1 MRSGQPQGPG
11 SGWRQD
17 GRKIT
22 SLHAP
27 TTLAAT
33 ILDSTLREGEQFA
46 GAFFSLDQRLTIARL
61 LDAIGVTFIEVPSP
75 IASPETGSMVH
86 ALCELD
92 LRAHIVAHVRCV
104 EADVEAALDTPVFG
118 LNLFYGTS
126 MELRTFSHGRRI
138 DQVLADAVP
147 LVRRISAA
155 GRYVRFS
162 AEDAFRSDLVDLL
175 TVFDAV
181 VEAGVQRI
189 GLPDT
194 TGVATPRQVEQLV
207 RLCAARYPHV
217 GIEFHG
223 HNDTGCAIANTVAAL
238 EAGADCLDVTVMGIG
253 ERNGIA
259 SLSGLIAQLY
269 IHHAELL
276 AAYDLTQLAPL
287 DHFVAACLNLAIPFN
302 MPITAPGAFTHRAG
316 VHTKAVLRNPR
327 SYEVLNPDDF
337 GLTRHIDVGSR
348 VTGRYAVGHR
358 AATLGLHLSD
368 GEVCTLT
375 QALKERAEQGSLS
388 QEEVDAFIHAW
399 CEEKERNLVWER

>member
-1 MRSGQPQGPG
+1 MS
-11 SGWRQD
+11 
-17 GRKIT
+17 
-22 SLHAP
+22 SLA
-27 TTLAAT
+27 

-46 GAFFSLDQRLTIARL
+46 GAFFSFEQRLTIARL

-75 IASPETGSMVH
+75 IASPETGRMVH
-86 ALCELD
+86 ALCELG
-92 LRAHIVAHVRCV
+92 LRAHVVAHVRCV
-104 EADVEAALDTPVFG
+104 EADVQAALDTPVFG

-126 MELRTFSHGRRI
+126 AELRTFSHGRRI
-138 DQVLADAVP
+138 DQILVDTVP
-147 LVRRISAA
+147 LIRRICAA

-194 TGVATPRQVEQLV
+194 VGIATPRQVEQLV
-207 RLCAARYPHV
+207 RICKERYPQV

-238 EAGADCLDVTVMGIG
+238 EAGADCLDVSVLGIG

-269 IHHAELL
+269 IHHPQLL
-276 AAYDLTQLAPL
+276 VDYDLTQLVPL
-287 DHFVAACLNLAIPFN
+287 DTYVAECLNLAIPFN
-302 MPITAPGAFTHRAG
+302 APITAPGAFTHRAG
-316 VHTKAVLRNPR
+316 IHTKAVLRNPR
-327 SYEVLNPDDF
+327 SYEVLDPTDF
-337 GLTRHIDVGSR
+337 GLARHVDIGSR
-348 VTGRYAVGHR
+348 LTGRYAVGHR
-358 AATLGLHLSD
+358 AAALGLRLSD
-368 GEVCTLT
+368 NEVSYLT
-375 QALKERAEQGSLS
+375 QAIKERAEQSSLN

-399 CEEKERNLVWER
+399 WEERLCRAEYSAADISMH